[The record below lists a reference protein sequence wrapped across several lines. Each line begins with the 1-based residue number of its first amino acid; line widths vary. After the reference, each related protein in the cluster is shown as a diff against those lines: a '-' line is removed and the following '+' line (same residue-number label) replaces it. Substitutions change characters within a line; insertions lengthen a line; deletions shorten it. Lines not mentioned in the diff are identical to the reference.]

1 MKHLSLTIAV
11 MALLASCDTTK
22 KTASTTLTGGDY
34 RITTEVPWENS
45 LAALAPGENSNALL
59 GQIILSGGQNASS
72 IYTKPLF
79 GPGSPA
85 KLDSAANAT
94 TRTLPTTPQDAF
106 GTDNVI
112 VKLKDGSLL
121 AMRNASIWSPMKNPP
136 AWAADSIEGL
146 GIHKGQRG
154 ASTFWRSTNGGISW
168 SKQAII
174 DFGDESL
181 RKYAIPRPM
190 DKADNADV
198 PLDSQAT
205 MPNGRKRWWIG
216 GGDRPEVYVC
226 PYTNNIWH
234 TTRVISGI
242 PNQNQQN
249 TYLLFL
255 STDNGKNWKLIKEDI
270 PAWES
275 LVMTSTPN
283 GRLFLLQEQ
292 KETPVIMWTKLNTSG
307 GFTFKSFAVSAFAN
321 NKPVPTQ
328 KADTVSFNRPG
339 VGNPSICRARTGPV
353 GNDAVLVAY
362 ETRNQWNNQ
371 EYQILNVQITDEDA
385 APLVIPITTIK
396 AADPKTHSVMHGTF
410 IQPDIHV
417 VPAASAS
424 ARSLF
429 YWIEAPRK
437 ASGKSAV
444 KYSIFT
450 SAQFTQPKFL
460 SLKSNG
466 QPRFLSSNLPIGD
479 YMKGAF
485 FWYDNKYNFI
495 AHWAEFDGIHCNVV
509 SVPAK

>member
-1 MKHLSLTIAV
+1 MKHLCLTLAV
-11 MALLASCDTTK
+11 MTLLVSCDTTK
-22 KTASTTLTGGDY
+22 KTASTTLSGGDY
-34 RITTEVPWENS
+34 RITTDVPWENS
-45 LAALAPGENSNALL
+45 LAVLAPGENSNVIL

-79 GPGSPA
+79 GTGSPA

-94 TRTLPTTPQDAF
+94 ARTLPTTPQDAF
-106 GTDNVI
+106 GTDNMI

-121 AMRNASIWSPMKNPP
+121 ALRNATIWSPMKNAP
-136 AWAADSIEGL
+136 AWATDSIEGI

-154 ASTFWRSTNGGISW
+154 ASTFWRSTNGGVSW
-168 SKQAII
+168 SKQGII

-181 RKYAIPRPM
+181 RKYAAPRPM
-190 DKADNADV
+190 DAAGNTDV
-198 PLDSQAT
+198 PLNSQAAT
-205 MPNGRKRWWIG
+205 PSGRKRWWIG

-234 TTRVISGI
+234 TTRIISGI
-242 PNQNQQN
+242 PGTTQQN

-292 KETPVIMWTKLNTSG
+292 QTPVIMWTKLNSG
-307 GFTFKSFAVSAFAN
+307 GNVTFGKPYSVTSFVN
-321 NKPVPTQ
+321 NAPVPAA
-328 KADTVSFNRPG
+328 KADTVAFDRPG

-362 ETRNQWNNQ
+362 EIRNQWNNQ

-385 APLVIPITTIK
+385 KPLVIPVNTIK

-424 ARSLF
+424 PRSLF

-460 SLKSNG
+460 SLKPNG

-495 AHWAEFDGIHCNVV
+495 AQWAEADGIHCNVV
-509 SVPAK
+509 SVSPK